1 MNCDFD
7 FLSGLDERTQDVL
20 ITRALRQDDGA
31 AAQEHLS
38 AGRPIY
44 YCDDDFDEEDIVREW
59 PNGSR
64 EIVDIDDEGHVSV
77 VACVIPKNHKT
88 V

>member
-1 MNCDFD
+1 MDCDFD
-7 FLSGLDERTQDVL
+7 FLIGLDERTQDVL

-44 YCDDDFDEEDIVREW
+44 YYDDDFDEENIVREW

-64 EIVDIDDEGHVSV
+64 EIVDIDDQGRISV
-77 VACVIPKNHKT
+77 RACVVPRFHKI